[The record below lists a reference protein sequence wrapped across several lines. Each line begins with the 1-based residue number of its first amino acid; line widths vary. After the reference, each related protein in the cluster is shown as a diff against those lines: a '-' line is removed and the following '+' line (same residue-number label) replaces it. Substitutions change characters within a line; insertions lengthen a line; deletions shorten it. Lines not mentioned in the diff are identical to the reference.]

1 MKTPFSKLQRGGLF
15 REGPIGTPMKTP
27 FSKLTNS
34 WIGFWIGLYAYAWEL
49 FAATKGNIPEAFH
62 GQRENQFGCQC
73 FAVCKGSSC
82 DFLEIFC
89 VSKWERFEFLT
100 FTKGILSY
108 VS

>member
-1 MKTPFSKLQRGGLF
+1 
-15 REGPIGTPMKTP
+15 MKTP

-34 WIGFWIGLYAYAWEL
+34 LIGFWTGLYAWEP

-62 GQRENQFGCQC
+62 EPRENQFGFQC
-73 FAVCKGSSC
+73 FAVCKGSS
-82 DFLEIFC
+82 FYFSEILCAF
-89 VSKWERFEFLT
+89 KREFFEFLT